1 MSSYNDLRNL
11 ILQGA
16 LRLQTLRV
24 YVSEKENLQSEWL
37 LTDIF
42 QDLETNQV
50 RKVRER
56 SKAWLESAKDL

>member
-1 MSSYNDLRNL
+1 M
-11 ILQGA
+11 QGA